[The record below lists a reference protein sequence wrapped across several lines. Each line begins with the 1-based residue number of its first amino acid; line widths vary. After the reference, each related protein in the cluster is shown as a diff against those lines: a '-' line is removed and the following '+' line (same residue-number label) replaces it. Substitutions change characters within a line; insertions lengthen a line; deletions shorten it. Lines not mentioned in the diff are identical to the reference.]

1 MDESEHYKDKI
12 SIVTGAN
19 SGIGY
24 ALTEELLKRGGIV
37 YMAGRNPE
45 KVQQASEQLSEYQ
58 DRIQT
63 VIVDVTKQNQVQKA
77 ILNTAEETGRLDFLF
92 NNAGVGYGFPF
103 TMATL
108 EDWKTIIDTNLWS
121 VIYGVHTAVPIMLK
135 QGHGHIVNTSSFA
148 GIFPNPF
155 QSPYV
160 LTKFGV
166 TGLTESLRYEYKDN
180 GLCFSTICPAN
191 VATPIFNKGLN
202 GKTIGDLKIPDDAY
216 PVDKAAED
224 ILDGVAEQK
233 GIIVIPKTPYEDLW
247 KSYVLNRPEA
257 ESFIRQMSEYK
268 RLMFKEIFQ
277 KMDNED
283 RKKYEEL
290 IKIL

>member
-1 MDESEHYKDKI
+1 MVESEYYKDKI
-12 SIVTGAN
+12 CLVTGAN

-24 ALTEELLKRGGIV
+24 ALTEELLKRGATV

-45 KVQQASEQLSEYQ
+45 KVQKASKQLSDYE
-58 DRIQT
+58 DRIRT
-63 VIVDVTKQNQVQKA
+63 VIVDVTKQDQVQKA
-77 ILNTAEETGRLDFLF
+77 IEDTSEEAGRLDFLF

-135 QGHGHIVNTSSFA
+135 QGFGHIVNTGSFA
-148 GIFPNPF
+148 GIFPTPF
-155 QSPYV
+155 ESPYV

-166 TGLTESLRYEYKDN
+166 TGLTECLRYEYKNN
-180 GLCFSTICPAN
+180 GLYFSTICPAN
-191 VATPIFNKGLN
+191 VATPIFNKGLD
-202 GKTIGDLKIPDDAY
+202 GKPIGDLKIPDNAY
-216 PVDKAAED
+216 PADKAAED
-224 ILDGVAEQK
+224 ILDEVAKQK
-233 GIIVIPKTPYEDLW
+233 GVIVIPKEPYDSLW

-257 ESFIRQMSEYK
+257 ESFISQMSEYK
-268 RLMFKEIFQ
+268 RAAFKEIFQ
-277 KMDNED
+277 KMDRED